1 MRMPTLFNRHK
12 GVLRQN
18 VGLTAI
24 SVALAIANVMLV
36 AKVVNKEPV
45 VSLVPPGLTEEAQ
58 VAMDSADANYKMA
71 WGMFFATMAG
81 NVTPKNVKFVANVL
95 SAYVDA
101 GIYPEVR
108 RQLFA
113 LAADPVFSQNGGSVS
128 FRPTGVIY
136 DDPSGKVFVRGELI
150 TSTVAGKPNAK
161 EYIFEW
167 KLDIRQRRPWV
178 TDVQHYTGAER
189 TAKWLKHRQAAL
201 DRKGKSPESELADA
215 DPWFDAET
223 RFGSSADGAE
233 SVSAQSESNKQ

>member
-1 MRMPTLFNRHK
+1 
-12 GVLRQN
+12 
-18 VGLTAI
+18 
-24 SVALAIANVMLV
+24 
-36 AKVVNKEPV
+36 
-45 VSLVPPGLTEEAQ
+45 
-58 VAMDSADANYKMA
+58 
-71 WGMFFATMAG
+71 MAG

-113 LAADPVFSQNGGSVS
+113 LAADPVFSQNGGSVG

-150 TSTVAGKPNAK
+150 TNTVAGKPNAK

-189 TAKWLKHRQAAL
+189 TAKWLKHRQATL
-201 DRKGKSPESELADA
+201 DRKESRPRLSWQGPTHGSTQKHVLARRQTA
-215 DPWFDAET
+215 LNRCPHNRRAINNESACLHCRITHAVACIVACHRIGIGRNVPPGGHSTAAQGGCFACRPSEAPGHGYART
-223 RFGSSADGAE
+223 R
-233 SVSAQSESNKQ
+233 